1 MNQRFRILVVITSF
15 IIIILFLAT
24 LPTFNYIVSHP
35 RETILKP
42 IAQQVQDIQK
52 PKPPSKPEPRQKH
65 YQKGTPVL
73 PQGMTPEQ
81 GYIQYL
87 AQEKQEEF
95 QEAGGIENWI
105 NQNPPNSL
113 LSPYQTTFVE
123 VWTAQF
129 PYMCLYSD
137 YAPGRMKQTAEELT
151 KDAEGCLGVPSCDL
165 MVLIE
170 ELIYTTKS
178 SKTGG
183 CGTPIT
189 QKWSYP
195 PTQPPHDETSIV
207 MAGVIQDR
215 RYRAAVGK
223 DIIVRILLNPKPNPN
238 AFRTNWQD
246 MLKT

>member
-1 MNQRFRILVVITSF
+1 MNERFRILVVITSF
-15 IIIILFLAT
+15 IILILFLAT

-35 RETILKP
+35 QETILKP
-42 IAQQVQDIQK
+42 ITQQVQDIQK
-52 PKPPSKPEPRQKH
+52 PPTPPKRDLHK
-65 YQKGTPVL
+65 KGTPVL

-113 LSPYQTTFVE
+113 MSPYQTTYVE

-129 PYMCLYSD
+129 PYLCLYSN
-137 YAPGRMKQTAEELT
+137 YSPNRMNQTAEDLT
-151 KDAEGCLGVPSCDL
+151 KDAEGCLGVPSCDVMTL
-165 MVLIE
+165 LE

-178 SKTGG
+178 SRTGG

-195 PTQPPHDETSIV
+195 PTQPPHQETSIV
-207 MAGVIQDR
+207 MAGVIQDKQ
-215 RYRAAVGK
+215 YRAAVGQ
-223 DIIVRILLNPKPNPN
+223 DIMIRILLNPKPNPN

-246 MLKT
+246 M